1 MEPLVRKRTGKVV
14 PFSRFRI
21 INAVYKAMK
30 ATNIGSKA
38 DAEKIADAVAV
49 YLYRNY
55 FKKGDIPHVETI
67 QDIIEKTLMERGFPE
82 VAKAYILYRE
92 KRRQA
97 REIGKALV
105 DGINLIEEYLG
116 NEDWRVRENSNMSFS
131 LQGLNFHVSSSIVAR
146 YWLEKL
152 YPEEVAR
159 AHKEGDFHIH
169 DLGILGP
176 YCVGWDLY
184 DLLLRGFGGVYG
196 KVESKPAKHFR
207 SALGQIVNFFYT
219 LQGECYSA
227 DTQVLTDKGWKYFWE
242 VTKDDKVF
250 TLNPQT
256 HKIELQT
263 PIRFY
268 EFDYDGELYHFK
280 SKKLDLLVT
289 PNHNMFV
296 EQYCPKCK
304 NGNYYKKFVKAKDF
318 NPNIHFIPKGGIWE
332 GIKKDYF
339 ILPGIKVFYYRHF
352 LNPLNS
358 QFFSSLNKPLT
369 TLNFKK
375 YNTLTNLH
383 MALKYEV
390 VCVPELKIPMN
401 EWLKFFG
408 IWLAEG
414 TTTLRERK
422 RKERNKTYYEYQ
434 IRICQNKG
442 EIVNEIEEVLRK
454 LPFKY
459 IKKERGEKI
468 EFVIYNKQ
476 LFLYLKQFGKAQNKY
491 IPQEIK
497 NLSRE
502 QLEILFEW
510 MMKGDGYI
518 GNGNIDYYT
527 KSKRL
532 ADDVQEIV
540 LKLGYS
546 ANIYEKKKNNFTW
559 YRVSIS
565 KTKYFKLQNKN
576 ITKVKYKGK
585 VYCLEVPNHVL
596 FVRRNGK
603 ACWCGNSAGA
613 QAFSNF
619 DTLLAP
625 FVRYDKLSYPDVKQ
639 CMQEFLFNVN
649 VPTRV
654 GFQCLSEDTQILT
667 PFGWKTWQEVNE
679 GDLIYTFNLK
689 NQTIEIKEVT
699 YVFKKHYEGFMYNLK
714 NRSQDQLISPGH
726 RVVRQI
732 FNTNQFILQP
742 IEELLKFKSPITIP
756 VTGENLN
763 EDYPISDE
771 ELKLI
776 AWILSKGSIEKGGS
790 RRVSIYQSK
799 EKNPEN
805 YQEIISLLNNLEL
818 EYTEREQ
825 EAWGKCIHIRLYPK
839 ASKFIHSIIGNPK
852 KIFPK
857 FLYKLSKRQAKLF
870 IETYAKGDGWL
881 NGGRLRIITTDREF
895 ADGLLAIGVLAG
907 YNVSERVRNP
917 EGNTKKIRYELTFTQ
932 TKTDYIQKIDKVP
945 YSGII
950 WSVHTENE
958 TVIAKRAGQVF
969 ITGNTPFT
977 NLTFDLKPSK
987 LYAKANV
994 IIGGKP
1000 QEETY
1005 EEFHK
1010 EMSMINRAFCELM
1023 MEGDAKGRIFTF
1035 PIPTYNITKDFD
1047 WDNPD
1052 YEVLWEMT
1060 RKYGIPYFANFVNSD
1075 MDPDDARSMCI
1086 DGNEEVLIRNSKK
1099 VKRISIRELVENYKK
1114 DDFDE
1119 EGWADCKKDRNL
1131 EILSLNPKTLKLEWV
1146 PVKRFLKIKDNKAIK
1161 VVTEDG
1167 KSALFSFKHPVP
1179 VYTPEGIKMKF
1190 AKDLQKGDYL
1200 LILKKAN
1207 ENIYSKEYQKFE
1219 DLVLDEDLAKIL
1231 GYFVADGNY
1240 LFESRKGYSHFGE
1253 PRGLQFTFKTGDK
1266 ENLEQIKF
1274 LIKKVFNLSVHEK
1287 QDPRYNSYYL
1297 YVYNAKIARK
1307 LYRAGFLKYGRL
1319 PQILFNSPK
1328 SVIESFLEFYFR
1340 GDGYERRKEIH
1351 LNDLELSRDLVLLF
1365 SLVGKPVTYKVR
1377 EKSQRIYLQH
1387 LKSETKRNGN
1397 INTPIL
1403 AERVPGWMAAST
1415 YKVPGL
1421 KKSRMVG
1428 LATLEKYNANTE
1440 ESLKIKDSDIYL
1452 AKIKEIEVRQWE
1464 EPKEFYDV
1472 ELEKNHLFVHSL
1484 GFVSFNCCR
1493 LRLDQRELRKRG
1505 GGLFGANPLTGSIGV
1520 VTINLPRIG
1529 YLSTCEEEF
1538 FERLEALM
1546 ELAKTSLEIKRK
1558 VIEDFTEKG
1567 LYPYSKFYLQS
1578 VKEARGQY
1586 WANHFSTIGVI
1597 GMNEMCLNFLGKPIY
1612 DPSAKEFAIKVLK
1625 FMRNKIAD
1633 FQEETGNFYNLEAT
1647 PAEGTSYRLAKID
1660 KKKFP
1665 RIKTAGTEQ
1674 APYYTN
1680 SCHLPVNY
1688 TDDIFEI
1695 LTHQDDL
1702 QVLFTG
1708 GTVVHLFVGEEIID
1722 RNIVKE
1728 LIKAIVENFRL
1739 PYFSITPT
1747 FSVCPVH
1754 GYLPGKHEFCPYPH
1768 TEEEL
1773 EKFGIELELPVTLLN
1788 KLPKEAYKIL

>member
-1 MEPLVRKRTGKVV
+1 
-14 PFSRFRI
+14 
-21 INAVYKAMK
+21 
-30 ATNIGSKA
+30 
-38 DAEKIADAVAV
+38 
-49 YLYRNY
+49 
-55 FKKGDIPHVETI
+55 
-67 QDIIEKTLMERGFPE
+67 
-82 VAKAYILYRE
+82 
-92 KRRQA
+92 
-97 REIGKALV
+97 
-105 DGINLIEEYLG
+105 
-116 NEDWRVRENSNMSFS
+116 
-131 LQGLNFHVSSSIVAR
+131 
-146 YWLEKL
+146 
-152 YPEEVAR
+152 
-159 AHKEGDFHIH
+159 
-169 DLGILGP
+169 
-176 YCVGWDLY
+176 
-184 DLLLRGFGGVYG
+184 
-196 KVESKPAKHFR
+196 
-207 SALGQIVNFFYT
+207 
-219 LQGECYSA
+219 
-227 DTQVLTDKGWKYFWE
+227 
-242 VTKDDKVF
+242 
-250 TLNPQT
+250 
-256 HKIELQT
+256 
-263 PIRFY
+263 
-268 EFDYDGELYHFK
+268 
-280 SKKLDLLVT
+280 
-289 PNHNMFV
+289 
-296 EQYCPKCK
+296 
-304 NGNYYKKFVKAKDF
+304 
-318 NPNIHFIPKGGIWE
+318 
-332 GIKKDYF
+332 
-339 ILPGIKVFYYRHF
+339 
-352 LNPLNS
+352 
-358 QFFSSLNKPLT
+358 
-369 TLNFKK
+369 
-375 YNTLTNLH
+375 
-383 MALKYEV
+383 
-390 VCVPELKIPMN
+390 
-401 EWLKFFG
+401 
-408 IWLAEG
+408 
-414 TTTLRERK
+414 
-422 RKERNKTYYEYQ
+422 
-434 IRICQNKG
+434 
-442 EIVNEIEEVLRK
+442 
-454 LPFKY
+454 
-459 IKKERGEKI
+459 
-468 EFVIYNKQ
+468 
-476 LFLYLKQFGKAQNKY
+476 
-491 IPQEIK
+491 
-497 NLSRE
+497 
-502 QLEILFEW
+502 
-510 MMKGDGYI
+510 
-518 GNGNIDYYT
+518 
-527 KSKRL
+527 
-532 ADDVQEIV
+532 
-540 LKLGYS
+540 
-546 ANIYEKKKNNFTW
+546 
-559 YRVSIS
+559 
-565 KTKYFKLQNKN
+565 
-576 ITKVKYKGK
+576 
-585 VYCLEVPNHVL
+585 
-596 FVRRNGK
+596 
-603 ACWCGNSAGA
+603 
-613 QAFSNF
+613 
-619 DTLLAP
+619 
-625 FVRYDKLSYPDVKQ
+625 
-639 CMQEFLFNVN
+639 
-649 VPTRV
+649 
-654 GFQCLSEDTQILT
+654 
-667 PFGWKTWQEVNE
+667 
-679 GDLIYTFNLK
+679 
-689 NQTIEIKEVT
+689 
-699 YVFKKHYEGFMYNLK
+699 MYNLK

-742 IEELLKFKSPITIP
+742 IEELLKFKSPIAIP

-776 AWILSKGSIEKGGS
+776 AWILSEGSIEKDGS

-805 YQEIISLLNNLEL
+805 YQEIISLLNNLKL

-825 EAWGKCIHIRLYPK
+825 EARGKCIHIRLYPK

-958 TVIAKRAGQVF
+958 TVIAKRARQVF

-1146 PVKRFLKIKDNKAIK
+1146 PVKRFLKIKDNKAVK

-1200 LILKKAN
+1200 LILKKAD

-1253 PRGLQFTFKTGDK
+1253 PKGLQFTFKTGDK

-1387 LKSETKRNGN
+1387 LKSKTKRNGN

-1520 VTINLPRIG
+1520 VTINLPRLG